1 MFDRPTTVGHRL
13 VFCMVFPVACFLA
26 ASTHAETVDVKYR
39 GPVSLDTFDC
49 APIKASSLVKRL
61 CYDEARAYLIVDLD
75 GTYYHYCAVDPAT
88 VEAWRSAPSLGR
100 YYNASIKGGAFDCR
114 DHGVPD

>member
-1 MFDRPTTVGHRL
+1 MRMLNLFRMLCTATII
-13 VFCMVFPVACFLA
+13 LA
-26 ASTHAETVDVKYR
+26 SPAHAETVDVKYQ

-61 CYDEARAYLIVDLD
+61 CYDEARSYLVVDLN
-75 GTYYHYCAVDPAT
+75 GTYYHYCAVDPGT
-88 VEAWRSAPSLGR
+88 VEAWRSASSLGSF
-100 YYNASIKGGAFDCR
+100 YNSNVKGGTFDCR

>member
-1 MFDRPTTVGHRL
+1 MLNLFPMLCTATVI
-13 VFCMVFPVACFLA
+13 LA
-26 ASTHAETVDVKYR
+26 SSVNAETVNVKYQ

-61 CYDEARAYLIVDLD
+61 CYDPARSYLVVDLD
-75 GTYYHYCAVDPAT
+75 GTYYHYCAVDPGT
-88 VEAWRSAPSLGR
+88 VEAWRSASSLGGF
-100 YYNASIKGGAFDCR
+100 YNSNVKGGTFDCR